1 MIHESVYELKT
12 ALAGIVAI
20 ADDGKLT
27 IHDEKALR
35 EQAIDLLV
43 RDAVFATGDVRD
55 LARWLIWE
63 LGQALG
69 AQPASIHEL
78 YIARGRGEC
87 GGFTVPAMNIRG
99 FTYEMMRAALRAA
112 LKTNTAAMIF
122 EIARSEIGYTEQ
134 RPAEYTTVL
143 IAAALREGYRGP
155 LFVQGDHFQVNAK
168 KYKSN
173 GEAELKAVKDLILE
187 ALAGGFY
194 NIDIDTS
201 TLVDLSFPDLD
212 AQQKLNYELA
222 AELTAFIRAHEPK
235 GITVSVGGEIGEVG
249 GHNSTEA
256 ELRAFMDGYHR
267 TLATKGAGLVGL
279 SKISVQTGTSHGGV
293 VLPDGSIAQVALD
306 FDTLEKLSR
315 VGREVYGL
323 AGAVQ
328 HGASTL
334 PEEMFDRF
342 PQTETAEIHLATG
355 FQNLLYDHEAMPADL
370 RQEIFNY
377 LAAHHADERKPTD
390 TDTQFF
396 YRARKRAFGPF
407 KAQFWAL
414 PEPTRQAFSR
424 ALEEKF
430 AFFYDKLNVAD
441 TRDLGARYIK
451 PVAVHK
457 PMPGAPIAASAEAA
471 AVKGLAD

>member
-27 IHDEKALR
+27 IHVEKALR
-35 EQAIDLLV
+35 EQAIDILV
-43 RDAVFATGDVRD
+43 RDAVFAAGDVRD

-78 YIARGRGEC
+78 YMARGRGEC

-256 ELRAFMDGYHR
+256 ELRAFMDGYKR
-267 TLATKGAGLVGL
+267 ALAARGAGLVGL

-315 VGREVYGL
+315 IGREVYGL

-342 PQTETAEIHLATG
+342 PKTETAEIHLATG

-414 PEPTRQAFSR
+414 PEPTRRAFSQT
-424 ALEEKF
+424 LEEKF
-430 AFFYDKLNVAD
+430 AFFYDKLNVAN
-441 TRDLGARYIK
+441 TRDLVARYIK

-457 PMPGAPIAASAEAA
+457 PMPGAPIVASAEAA

>member
-27 IHDEKALR
+27 IRDEQALR
-35 EQAIDLLV
+35 EQAIDILV
-43 RDAVFATGDVRD
+43 RDAVFAAGDVRD

-78 YIARGRGEC
+78 YMARGRGEC

-235 GITVSVGGEIGEVG
+235 GVTISVGGEIGEVG

-256 ELRAFMDGYHR
+256 ELRAFMDGYNR
-267 TLATKGAGLVGL
+267 TLAAKGAGLVGL

-396 YRARKRAFGPF
+396 YRSRKRAFGPF

-414 PEPTRQAFSR
+414 PEPTRQAFNR
-424 ALEEKF
+424 TLEEKF
-430 AFFYDKLNVAD
+430 AFFYDKLNVAN
-441 TRDLGARYIK
+441 TRDLVARYIK

-457 PMPGAPIAASAEAA
+457 PMPGAPIAVSAEAA